1 MRNPS
6 REDFESLTR
15 VQAERVYLLLTA
27 LDIEALIVGSGGRRY
42 RVEVAPQDLDRALAL
57 LRDEFPEGIP
67 EFRDRPRRRRVTARD
82 YRWFG
87 RGSAAVLFLLAVCVA
102 VHVAVHR
109 GFGPSTSSRMIDAGA
124 IAAYLVDR
132 GQWWRLFTAVF
143 LHFDTGHLLS
153 NMATLS
159 VVGPPLA
166 RLVGG
171 WRLLLV
177 FVATG
182 VLANIGSHV
191 LHPIGGLKAGASGG
205 VAGILGALAGQ
216 SMRPDRDR
224 TLRPWIA
231 VGALGAFYAMMI
243 GFGPGRD
250 NYAHVGGV
258 LTGFLLGR
266 LLAPLPEPEPLV
278 TEDNEEA
285 APKGAG
291 PGSLAALGVAEE
303 PDLDPSGRTLH

>member
-1 MRNPS
+1 
-6 REDFESLTR
+6 
-15 VQAERVYLLLTA
+15 
-27 LDIEALIVGSGGRRY
+27 
-42 RVEVAPQDLDRALAL
+42 
-57 LRDEFPEGIP
+57 
-67 EFRDRPRRRRVTARD
+67 
-82 YRWFG
+82 
-87 RGSAAVLFLLAVCVA
+87 
-102 VHVAVHR
+102 
-109 GFGPSTSSRMIDAGA
+109 
-124 IAAYLVDR
+124 
-132 GQWWRLFTAVF
+132 
-143 LHFDTGHLLS
+143 
-153 NMATLS
+153 
-159 VVGPPLA
+159 
-166 RLVGG
+166 
-171 WRLLLV
+171 
-177 FVATG
+177 
-182 VLANIGSHV
+182 
-191 LHPIGGLKAGASGG
+191 
-205 VAGILGALAGQ
+205 
-216 SMRPDRDR
+216 MRPDRDR